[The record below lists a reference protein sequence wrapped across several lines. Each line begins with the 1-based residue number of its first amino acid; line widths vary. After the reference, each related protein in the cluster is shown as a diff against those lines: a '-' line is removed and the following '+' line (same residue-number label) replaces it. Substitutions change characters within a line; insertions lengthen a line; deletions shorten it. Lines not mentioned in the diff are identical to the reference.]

1 MVYSILYMNTFGVCG
16 PAEKLCSA
24 DEGLLRKG
32 KGSVLF
38 LLCNAKPC
46 AVVFRS
52 LYTFAKSYSIQ
63 PIYVVTFSSNFVV
76 SLIVAFVCLLH

>member
-1 MVYSILYMNTFGVCG
+1 MVYCILYMKTFGVCG

-38 LLCNAKPC
+38 LLQC

-76 SLIVAFVCLLH
+76 SLIVAFVCLLR